1 VSFALAVKTCFK
13 KYFDF
18 SGRASRPEYWWFF
31 LGCILALAVSLLVAA
46 ELAAALGTEEAESGI
61 AFALLP
67 LAILL
72 GLLLPQLAVTVRR
85 LHDTGRSGAWYFI
98 SFIPFVGAV
107 ILLILLA
114 QEGGE
119 QNQYGPPRGI
129 GSSSDRAQRSPAT

>member
-1 VSFALAVKTCFK
+1 MSFALAVRTCFK

-18 SGRASRPEYWWFF
+18 SGRASRPEYWWFL
-31 LGCILALAVSLLVAA
+31 LGFILALAASLFVAA
-46 ELAAALGTEEAESGI
+46 ELAAALGTQEAESGI

-67 LAILL
+67 LAVLL

-98 SFIPFVGAV
+98 SFLPLVGAV

-114 QEGGE
+114 QEGGRE
-119 QNQYGPPRGI
+119 LNRYGPPQ
-129 GSSSDRAQRSPAT
+129 GSSSDGAQRLPAA

>member
-1 VSFALAVKTCFK
+1 MSFALAVKTCFK

-31 LGCILALAVSLLVAA
+31 LGCILALAASLLVAV
-46 ELAAALGTEEAESGI
+46 ELAAALGTKEAESGI

-67 LAILL
+67 LAVIL

-85 LHDTGRSGAWYFI
+85 LHDTGKSGAWYFI
-98 SFIPFVGAV
+98 SFIPFVGTV

-119 QNQYGPPRGI
+119 QNKYGPPQGI
-129 GSSSDRAQRSPAT
+129 GSSSDGAQRSPAT